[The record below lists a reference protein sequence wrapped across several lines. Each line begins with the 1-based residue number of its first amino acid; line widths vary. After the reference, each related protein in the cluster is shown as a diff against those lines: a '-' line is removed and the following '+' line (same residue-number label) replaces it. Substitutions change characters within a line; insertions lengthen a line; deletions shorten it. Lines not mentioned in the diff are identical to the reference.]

1 MSSPRL
7 QHHSTPAASTRRNA
21 DYLLVTSYW
30 IGDGHFEVS
39 TTCHRLLVDNISRDF
54 FCSVNEDLSLA
65 IGNHPFP
72 NVSAA
77 KS

>member
-1 MSSPRL
+1 MSSPRR
-7 QHHSTPAASTRRNA
+7 QHHFTPAALPRLNV

-30 IGDGHFEVS
+30 IGDVHFEVS

-54 FCSVNEDLSLA
+54 FCSVNADLSLA